1 MKSHLILRALKLIP
15 KPLRSKGVYL
25 VILLSVGTILDLF
38 SLASFLPV
46 IALTLDS
53 TRELPML
60 TNLVD
65 ASDRTSMVRVLT
77 LAALSLLVLKTFFN
91 SFVTRRKAD
100 YAYQVGQQLA
110 EASLT
115 HYFAIPYRNYS
126 TVDFAGEMNRISNAP
141 LTFANNFIIPL
152 GTLFAEVITGSMLIL
167 AAAIYKPAVFLVL
180 IVTVPPLAI
189 VYQRIRARIKRS
201 TADVKS
207 SYPLLL
213 KHTLQSVEGLT
224 EIRSFRKESFFQQ
237 RFAESFRK
245 VSRVF
250 TNDHT
255 VHTASS
261 RITEL
266 VAGVCICA
274 VVFFLSFSA
283 SSTSDLVLI
292 LSIYATISFRM
303 IPSINRILSSL
314 VQMRTHE
321 HIIDSLS
328 LSASAKTTFTEPEA
342 QLTFKQKI
350 ELIDVSFDYGNGAI
364 MTHASLTIH
373 KNERIIL
380 HGKSGSGKTTGL
392 LMLLGL
398 LRPSSGTIKVDGINV
413 HAGDSGG
420 LHRIV
425 GYVPQNPF
433 MMDGS
438 IAENI
443 AFGVRES
450 EIDENKIHW
459 LLEQLDLATWVKSLP
474 QGMNWN
480 IGENGNKIS
489 GGQRQ
494 RIAIARAL
502 YHDAQVLLMDEV
514 TNQLDKN
521 TELEVMKALAS
532 PVMKE
537 KTLVLV
543 THRPEIW
550 ESFDTVYELKNGKFE
565 AAVVNE
571 IQL

>member
-65 ASDRTSMVRVLT
+65 ASDRISLVRVLT

-180 IVTVPPLAI
+180 IVTVLPLAI

-201 TADVKS
+201 TDDVKS

-224 EIRSFRKESFFQQ
+224 EIRSFRKESFFQE

-250 TNDHT
+250 TNDHA

-283 SSTSDLVLI
+283 SSTSELVLT

-328 LSASAKTTFTEPEA
+328 RSASARTTFTEPEA

-364 MTHASLTIH
+364 LTHASLTVH

-380 HGKSGSGKTTGL
+380 HGKSGTGKTTGL

-413 HAGDSGG
+413 HAGDNHG
-420 LHRIV
+420 LHRII
-425 GYVPQNPF
+425 GYVPQNPY

-443 AFGVRES
+443 AFGVRET

-459 LLEQLDLATWVKSLP
+459 LLEQLDLASWVKSLP

-521 TELEVMKALAS
+521 TELEVMNALAS